1 MVEALAD
8 IEARCDAIEGC
19 FEYNLAWAAKGV
31 NGDEPGLS
39 TVELRHSLIG
49 AVDAIQGLGQS
60 FRAAIEQAGLK
71 PAVRYTDFIDILER
85 DAKDAQV
92 TIELVLAQP
101 VISSQLIDNL
111 NASLHLRSVLT
122 DLFLIDELMKV
133 QARTAAQAAHSN

>member
-1 MVEALAD
+1 MVETLAD

-39 TVELRHSLIG
+39 TAELRHSLIG

-71 PAVRYTDFIDILER
+71 PAVRYTDFIEILER
-85 DAKDAQV
+85 DAKDALV

-111 NASLHLRSVLT
+111 NASVHLRALLT
-122 DLFLIDELMKV
+122 DLFLIDELIKTHTK
-133 QARTAAQAAHSN
+133 ASSAPTN